1 MTRRVQIFL
10 WGILILSPCATNAQ
24 HSKGMLSIGF
34 NHYVDSVLLKLD
46 SSTYKNEFGQTYNIS
61 NFKYYISNI
70 ELISEKGKTIH
81 SKEYFLI
88 NEDEPTSKKITLSSI
103 PEGNYT
109 SIRFMIGVDSLHNCK
124 GAQSGALDPVN
135 AMFWTWNTGY
145 IFMKLEGKS
154 SASTATG
161 KTIEYH
167 IGGYKEPSNC
177 IKTIT
182 LKFDSPVIITSKQT
196 SDIQIK
202 VNAAEVL
209 NTPTA
214 IDFSKLPTVNDSKNA
229 TMIADN
235 YMDMFSIE
243 KQTTEASLRAK

>member
-1 MTRRVQIFL
+1 MIRRVQIFL

-24 HSKGMLSIGF
+24 HPKGMLSIGF
-34 NHYVDSVLLKLD
+34 NHYVDSLALKLD
-46 SSTYKNEFGQTYNIS
+46 SAIYKNEFGQTYNIS

-70 ELISEKGKTIH
+70 ELVNENGKNFH

-88 NEDEPTSKKITLSSI
+88 NEDEETSKKIILNSI
-103 PEGNYT
+103 PEGKYM
-109 SIRFMIGVDSLHNCK
+109 SLRFMIGVDSLHNCK

-177 IKTIT
+177 IRTVTLKLDSPITIT
-182 LKFDSPVIITSKQT
+182 SEQT
-196 SDIQIK
+196 SDIQLR

-209 NTPTA
+209 KTPTA

-229 TMIADN
+229 TLIADN
-235 YMDMFSIE
+235 YVDMFSIQ
-243 KQTTEASLRAK
+243 K

>member
-1 MTRRVQIFL
+1 MIKRFFILF
-10 WGILILSPCATNAQ
+10 GILFILSPCATNAQ
-24 HSKGMLSIGF
+24 HSKGLLSIGF
-34 NHYVDSVLLKLD
+34 NHYVDSLLLKLD
-46 SSTYKNEFGQTYNIS
+46 STIYKNEFGQTYNIS

-70 ELISEKGKTIH
+70 ELISETGKTIR

-88 NEDEPTSKKITLSSI
+88 NEDIETSKKIILNSI
-103 PEGNYT
+103 PEGKYA

-177 IKTIT
+177 IRTIT
-182 LKFDSPVIITSKQT
+182 LKFDSPITIISKQT

-209 NTPTA
+209 KTPTA

-235 YMDMFSIE
+235 YMDIFSIQS
-243 KQTTEASLRAK
+243 K